1 MRNIWIN
8 AIQFDP
14 LYAFSV
20 VGTSRAMSA
29 PRAVAQLFRMAVS
42 LEYFIPPAT
51 TRAGTA
57 QRAIPT
63 IAKHIRPLRGRRDRT
78 IRYYSDL
85 CPSGTVQ

>member
-1 MRNIWIN
+1 
-8 AIQFDP
+8 
-14 LYAFSV
+14 
-20 VGTSRAMSA
+20 
-29 PRAVAQLFRMAVS
+29 MAVS